1 MIEEYSSAKII
12 EGFKKNDEAIITAV
26 YNFCFKYISWF
37 IPNNGG
43 TFEDAKD
50 IMQEAM
56 ILFFRNCKTLNF
68 KTENAPTTHIINS
81 AKYIW
86 LNKRRKAK
94 VNRRIFS
101 LDYLE
106 AKGTYYEEMDD
117 KAKRKDQEKEYDK
130 QRKVYKVCFYKLK
143 QECQDLLTLA
153 LKDEETS
160 EITKRMKFKDDAS
173 TIDKK
178 RRCKQKLLE
187 LISNHPNYKK
197 LKNEY

>member
-12 EGFKKNDEAIITAV
+12 RGFKENDEAIIKEV
-26 YNFCFKYISWF
+26 YNFCFGYISWF
-37 IPNNGG
+37 LPKNGG

-56 ILFFRNCKTLNF
+56 LLFFRNCRTQNF
-68 KTENAPTTHIINS
+68 KIENAATTHIINS
-81 AKYIW
+81 AKFIW
-86 LNKRRKAK
+86 LNKRRKVSA
-94 VNRRIFS
+94 NRKNYS

-117 KAKRKDQEKEYDK
+117 KAKLKEKEKEYDQK
-130 QRKVYKVCFYKLK
+130 RKVYKSCFQELK
-143 QECQDLLTLA
+143 EECKDLLTLA
-153 LKDEETS
+153 LKYEETS

-197 LKNEY
+197 LKNE